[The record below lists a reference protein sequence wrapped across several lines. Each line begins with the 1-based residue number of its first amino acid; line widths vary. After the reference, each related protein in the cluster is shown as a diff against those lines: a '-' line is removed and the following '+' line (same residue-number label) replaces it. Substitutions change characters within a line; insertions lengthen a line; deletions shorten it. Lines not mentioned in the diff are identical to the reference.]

1 MDNDNPL
8 LQKAADLYRG
18 LRFTMKYRGVDILPA
33 AAGNDLAR
41 DLLES
46 GQPFLFGRCGATEMR
61 TVADWLQNGGH
72 NFTDRTRA
80 DIRNLSGV
88 FPTDDATL
96 DKFCRLYV
104 KTAQSAELLA
114 LWNVGAEREVIR
126 GCDATRFTE
135 LRALEPYY
143 HARPWSTALAGKRVL
158 VVHPFRRTILAQ
170 YEKRTQLF
178 PGKDV
183 LPELASLTVI
193 QAVQGLGGQDT
204 GYASWFDALTEME
217 RRMDAADYDVAIVG
231 AGAYSLPLAAHARER
246 VLADS
251 ENMSLDIL
259 QAMCREK
266 GRANGARFYDALK
279 KDDLSFI
286 CEVKKASPS
295 KGVIARDF
303 PYLDIARDYEAA
315 GADCISCLT
324 EPKWFLGSDDI
335 FREIRAAVS
344 TPMLR
349 KDFTVSDYQLYQSRL
364 MGADCVLLIC
374 ALLDTKA
381 LAQYLAVCDELGLS
395 ALVETHDADEI
406 RSAVAAGAKII
417 GVNNRNLK
425 DFPSTFPTPRGCAT
439 ASRRRRS
446 TWPNPACRARRTSP
460 HSARSAPT
468 RY

>member
-1 MDNDNPL
+1 MS
-8 LQKAADLYRG
+8 
-18 LRFTMKYRGVDILPA
+18 IL
-33 AAGNDLAR
+33 D
-41 DLLES
+41 E
-46 GQPFLFGRCGATEMR
+46 
-61 TVADWLQNGGH
+61 
-72 NFTDRTRA
+72 
-80 DIRNLSGV
+80 
-88 FPTDDATL
+88 
-96 DKFCRLYV
+96 
-104 KTAQSAELLA
+104 
-114 LWNVGAEREVIR
+114 
-126 GCDATRFTE
+126 
-135 LRALEPYY
+135 
-143 HARPWSTALAGKRVL
+143 
-158 VVHPFRRTILAQ
+158 
-170 YEKRTQLF
+170 
-178 PGKDV
+178 
-183 LPELASLTVI
+183 
-193 QAVQGLGGQDT
+193 
-204 GYASWFDALTEME
+204 
-217 RRMDAADYDVAIVG
+217 
-231 AGAYSLPLAAHARER
+231 LAAHARER

-279 KDDLSFI
+279 KDDL
-286 CEVKKASPS
+286 PS

-324 EPKWFLGSDDI
+324 EPKWFFGSDDI

-374 ALLDTKA
+374 ALLDTKT

-425 DFPSTFPTPRGCAT
+425 DFSVDFSNAARLRDLIPPEAVYVAESGVQSAQDVAALRSIGADAVLIGETLMR
-439 ASRRRRS
+439 ASDK
-446 TWPNPACRARRTSP
+446 ARRL
-460 HSARSAPT
+460 AELRGNL
-468 RY
+468 

>member
-1 MDNDNPL
+1 MS
-8 LQKAADLYRG
+8 
-18 LRFTMKYRGVDILPA
+18 IL
-33 AAGNDLAR
+33 D
-41 DLLES
+41 E
-46 GQPFLFGRCGATEMR
+46 
-61 TVADWLQNGGH
+61 
-72 NFTDRTRA
+72 
-80 DIRNLSGV
+80 
-88 FPTDDATL
+88 
-96 DKFCRLYV
+96 
-104 KTAQSAELLA
+104 
-114 LWNVGAEREVIR
+114 
-126 GCDATRFTE
+126 
-135 LRALEPYY
+135 
-143 HARPWSTALAGKRVL
+143 
-158 VVHPFRRTILAQ
+158 
-170 YEKRTQLF
+170 
-178 PGKDV
+178 
-183 LPELASLTVI
+183 
-193 QAVQGLGGQDT
+193 
-204 GYASWFDALTEME
+204 
-217 RRMDAADYDVAIVG
+217 
-231 AGAYSLPLAAHARER
+231 LAAHARER

-324 EPKWFLGSDDI
+324 EPKWFFGSDDI

-374 ALLDTKA
+374 ALLDTKT

-395 ALVETHDADEI
+395 ALVETDEI

-425 DFPSTFPTPRGCAT
+425 DFSVDFSNAARLRDLIPPEAVYVAESGVQSAQDVAALRSIGADAVLIGETLMR
-439 ASRRRRS
+439 ASDK
-446 TWPNPACRARRTSP
+446 ARRL
-460 HSARSAPT
+460 AELRGNL
-468 RY
+468 

>member
-1 MDNDNPL
+1 MS
-8 LQKAADLYRG
+8 
-18 LRFTMKYRGVDILPA
+18 IL
-33 AAGNDLAR
+33 D
-41 DLLES
+41 E
-46 GQPFLFGRCGATEMR
+46 
-61 TVADWLQNGGH
+61 
-72 NFTDRTRA
+72 
-80 DIRNLSGV
+80 
-88 FPTDDATL
+88 
-96 DKFCRLYV
+96 
-104 KTAQSAELLA
+104 
-114 LWNVGAEREVIR
+114 
-126 GCDATRFTE
+126 
-135 LRALEPYY
+135 
-143 HARPWSTALAGKRVL
+143 
-158 VVHPFRRTILAQ
+158 
-170 YEKRTQLF
+170 
-178 PGKDV
+178 
-183 LPELASLTVI
+183 
-193 QAVQGLGGQDT
+193 
-204 GYASWFDALTEME
+204 
-217 RRMDAADYDVAIVG
+217 
-231 AGAYSLPLAAHARER
+231 LAAHARER

-324 EPKWFLGSDDI
+324 EPKWFLGSDNI

-374 ALLDTKA
+374 ALLDTKT

-417 GVNNRNLK
+417 GVNSLGYLSIEDVVKLADNTENGFCTACFGGGYPTSIPK
-425 DFPSTFPTPRGCAT
+425 DGGKDRFECKISEGEKKKNA
-439 ASRRRRS
+439 
-446 TWPNPACRARRTSP
+446 
-460 HSARSAPT
+460 
-468 RY
+468 